1 MHCLK
6 ASLSAWGERRAAASP
21 ANSGQTT
28 PASRPRPRQPT
39 DASSSGNAATPTA
52 EPGKNWFMCGALRA
66 RPLLDE
72 LCNLSKPEF
81 TERMNSTQ
89 FINGSNT
96 HQAWP
101 NISERRW
108 TRFGGI

>member
-6 ASLSAWGERRAAASP
+6 ASLSAWGERRAAASS

-28 PASRPRPRQPT
+28 PASRPRPRQPA

-52 EPGKNWFMCGALRA
+52 EPGKNWFMRGALRA

-72 LCNLSKPEF
+72 LCNLSKPLK
-81 TERMNSTQ
+81 
-89 FINGSNT
+89 
-96 HQAWP
+96 
-101 NISERRW
+101 RRSG
-108 TRFGGI
+108 FDALVASVLS